1 MMDRF
6 EREETTSE
14 YIARIKIMTSAELDA
29 ELMRVKVRQLRDT
42 LPQDRLRVIHG
53 GLCGGK
59 DQPDTARR
67 STADLVLVKSRE
79 RSITST

>member
-1 MMDRF
+1 MDFWLEAHEKRMASYSK
-6 EREETTSE
+6 R
-14 YIARIKIMTSAELDA
+14 RAELEEMLA
-29 ELMRVKVRQLRDT
+29 ESQRELLRDT

>member
-1 MMDRF
+1 MDFGIESHEKRMASYS
-6 EREETTSE
+6 RS
-14 YIARIKIMTSAELDA
+14 IAELEEMLA
-29 ELMRVKVRQLRDT
+29 ESQRELLRDT